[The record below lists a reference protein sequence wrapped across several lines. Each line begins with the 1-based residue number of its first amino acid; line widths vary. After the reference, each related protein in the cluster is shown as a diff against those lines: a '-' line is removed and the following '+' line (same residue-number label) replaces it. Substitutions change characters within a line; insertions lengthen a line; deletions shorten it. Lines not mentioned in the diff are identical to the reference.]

1 MENTRKTTATRI
13 ALSVI
18 AIAALAACGS
28 KPSESDVRDSLEKNL
43 NLASCDLF
51 KLTKLDKVNGQK
63 VGDDHY
69 MMQVEGAFV
78 MKPLNKNVEL
88 LNDADAYIASNK
100 DVVEA
105 ARKELNDLGLR
116 IKQSIQNVPYTPEQM
131 AYLAANP
138 PTSRPKD
145 EEDAVW
151 AAIGSPPNSDT
162 GLYFQ
167 AHPDELATA
176 IKDAKVTTEFSK
188 RMAIVNSIKNTFY
201 QNIAQ
206 ECPSVDASLV
216 RRFFSLNVQPK
227 DYKDDLTYS
236 FQATYSMV
244 KTDNGWQI
252 DN

>member
-1 MENTRKTTATRI
+1 MKNSSRTTATRF

-43 NLASCDLF
+43 NLASCGLF
-51 KLTKLDKVNGQK
+51 KLTKLDKINGQK

-69 MMQVEGAFV
+69 QMQMEGTFV
-78 MKPLNKNVEL
+78 MKPLDKNADL
-88 LNDADAYIASNK
+88 LNDISAYTDSNK
-100 DVVEA
+100 DAVETA
-105 ARKELNDLGLR
+105 QKELADLGGR
-116 IKQSIQNVPYTPEQM
+116 IKQSAPSGPLTPEQM

-138 PTSRPKD
+138 PTSRPED
-145 EEDAVW
+145 EQDAVW
-151 AAIGSPPNSDT
+151 AAIGSPPNADT
-162 GLYFQ
+162 QLYFQ

-176 IKDAKVTTEFSK
+176 IKDAQVVNEFHK
-188 RMAIVNSIKNTFY
+188 RTVALASIKSKFY
-201 QNIAQ
+201 QNIKQ
-206 ECPSVDASLV
+206 ECPNVSSNLV
-216 RRFFSLNVQPK
+216 QQFFATNIQPSQ
-227 DYKDDLTYS
+227 YKDDLTYS